1 MLKVKKRIYH
11 VDAFAK
17 MLNLGSNVHLLFINI
32 ENMGRND
39 DQFVTIEYVVKE

>member
-1 MLKVKKRIYH
+1 MLKVKRRIYH
-11 VDAFAK
+11 VDAFAR
-17 MLNLGSNVHLLFINI
+17 MLKLGEDVHLLSINI